1 MKVHCKYLLEKG
13 KVIAKTEI
21 EEWPKKWNKEVLYWD
36 LIKDSEDI
44 PGEKLE
50 RASIAR
56 ALLRWQ
62 IVIKDLKFRRYNPR
76 SGRQRIARAKPTIR
90 IEFKVEDEVWAKSPG
105 VLAYAYF
112 PGQGTASGRVVF
124 NEKALWSLD
133 GKKVSAWKHD
143 SRYTRENKTK
153 LRTYLI
159 EHVLLHEFGHML
171 GLKHDTTDKSSVM
184 YPYYSGIL
192 NLSNNDITRIQA
204 KYGARPNWNKWLIRL
219 KGYFGR
225 VIVE

>member
-1 MKVHCKYLLEKG
+1 MLEGG
-13 KVIAKTEI
+13 KVIAKSEI

-36 LIKDSEDI
+36 LLQDSEDI
-44 PGEKLE
+44 PGVKLE
-50 RASIAR
+50 KNSISR

-76 SGRQRIARAKPTIR
+76 STRQRVAKAKPTIR
-90 IEFKVEDEVWAKSPG
+90 VEFKQEDEVWAKSPG

-112 PGQGTASGRVVF
+112 PGQGNVSGRVVF

-133 GKKVSAWKHD
+133 GKSIKGWKVDPRYKKD
-143 SRYTRENKTK
+143 SKTK
-153 LRTYLI
+153 LKSYLI

-171 GLKHDTTDKSSVM
+171 GLKHDTKDKSSVM

-192 NLSNNDITRIQA
+192 KLSNRDISRIQA

-225 VIVE
+225 PIVE

>member
-21 EEWPKKWNKEVLYWD
+21 EEWPMKWNKEVLYWD

-50 RASIAR
+50 KASIAR

-62 IVIKDLKFRRYNPR
+62 IVIKNLKFRRYNPR

-105 VLAYAYF
+105 VWL
-112 PGQGTASGRVVF
+112 
-124 NEKALWSLD
+124 
-133 GKKVSAWKHD
+133 
-143 SRYTRENKTK
+143 
-153 LRTYLI
+153 
-159 EHVLLHEFGHML
+159 ML
-171 GLKHDTTDKSSVM
+171 TFQDKGM
-184 YPYYSGIL
+184 
-192 NLSNNDITRIQA
+192 
-204 KYGARPNWNKWLIRL
+204 
-219 KGYFGR
+219 
-225 VIVE
+225 